1 VQLHSFK
8 LGYTEIKEAVMDFA
22 IPYTEEQEKFRKEV
36 RSWLEENI
44 PTDKKLPVDPEDVSD
59 EWRNWWK
66 DKHQELAHIGWL
78 YPTHSAE
85 FGGGG
90 LSGDHETIIEEEFS
104 RFGAPRGFSNNYVFG
119 SLIVWGTEE
128 QKQKFLKP
136 LLTGEKL
143 NWQRLTEPHSGADL
157 ANTKTRAVRD
167 GDDWI
172 VTGENVF
179 ISCYGD
185 EDWYPGL
192 ALTDPDAPRHRNLG
206 FFMIPNNVP
215 GITIKTMELLPGSK
229 QKNIIMDN
237 VRVPGDHMIGGET
250 QGWQVMST
258 LLEAEHGG
266 RGRAAPADQPVDKL
280 LEFTKEAVRFDGNLG
295 SDPIVAQATSESYIE
310 SHIHSLFLQ
319 RTFWMYQNHME
330 MQGESNLANV
340 YGRES
345 TLRVAK
351 RIRDIYAMHAFLDTK
366 EPGSPHSGTQEIN
379 QRQRAGQNHAGG
391 STNIAKVILARRI
404 GISRTQERAA
414 PTASTASTTGS

>member
-1 VQLHSFK
+1 
-8 LGYTEIKEAVMDFA
+8 MDFA

-36 RSWLEENI
+36 RSWLEANVPEQQ
-44 PTDKKLPVDPEDVSD
+44 KLPVDPEAVSE
-59 EWRNWWK
+59 EWRAWWK
-66 DKHQELAHIGWL
+66 DKHQELSKIGWL
-78 YPTHSAE
+78 FPTFSKE
-85 FGGGG
+85 YGGGG
-90 LSGDHETIIEEEFS
+90 LTADHETIIEEEFS
-104 RFGAPRGFSNNYVFG
+104 RFGAPRGFSNTYVFG
-119 SLIVWGTEE
+119 SLLVWGTEE
-128 QKQKFLKP
+128 QKQKFLTP
-136 LLTGEKL
+136 LITGEKL

-179 ISCYGD
+179 ISCHGD
-185 EDWYPGL
+185 EDWYPWL

-229 QKNIIMDN
+229 QKNIIMDG
-237 VRVPGDHMIGGET
+237 VRVPGDHMIGGEN

-266 RGRAAPADQPVDKL
+266 RGKAFPADHPVDQLVEYATEAKL
-280 LEFTKEAVRFDGNLG
+280 DGGNLG
-295 SDPIVAQATSESYIE
+295 SDPLVAQATSASYIE
-310 SHIHSLFLQ
+310 SSIHSLFLK

-345 TLRVAK
+345 TLRVAQ
-351 RIRDIYAMHAFLDTK
+351 RIREVYGMHAFVDTK
-366 EPGSPHSGTQEIN
+366 EPGAPHRGAQEIN

-414 PTASTASTTGS
+414 PTASTATKSGS

>member
-1 VQLHSFK
+1 
-8 LGYTEIKEAVMDFA
+8 MDFA
-22 IPYTEEQEKFRKEV
+22 IPYTEEQETFRKEV
-36 RSWLEENI
+36 RSWLEANVPEEQ
-44 PTDKKLPVDPEDVSD
+44 KLPVDPEAVTD
-59 EWRNWWK
+59 EWRAWWK
-66 DKHQELAHIGWL
+66 DKHQDLAKIGWL
-78 YPTHSAE
+78 FPTFSKE
-85 FGGGG
+85 YGGGG
-90 LSGDHETIIEEEFS
+90 LTADHETIIEEEFS

-119 SLIVWGTEE
+119 SLLVWGTEE
-128 QKQKFLKP
+128 QKQKFLTP
-136 LLTGEKL
+136 LITGEKL

-179 ISCYGD
+179 ISCHGD

-229 QKNIIMDN
+229 QKNIIMDG
-237 VRVPGDHMIGGET
+237 VRVPGDHMIGGEN

-266 RGRAAPADQPVDKL
+266 RGKAFPADRPVDQLMEYATEAKL
-280 LEFTKEAVRFDGNLG
+280 NNGNLG
-295 SDPIVAQATSESYIE
+295 SDPLVAQAASASYIE
-310 SHIHSLFLQ
+310 STIHSLFLK

-345 TLRVAK
+345 TLRVAE
-351 RIRDIYAMHAFLDTK
+351 RIREVYGMHAFVDTQ
-366 EPGSPHSGTQEIN
+366 EPGAPHRGAQEIN

-414 PTASTASTTGS
+414 PTASTATKSGS